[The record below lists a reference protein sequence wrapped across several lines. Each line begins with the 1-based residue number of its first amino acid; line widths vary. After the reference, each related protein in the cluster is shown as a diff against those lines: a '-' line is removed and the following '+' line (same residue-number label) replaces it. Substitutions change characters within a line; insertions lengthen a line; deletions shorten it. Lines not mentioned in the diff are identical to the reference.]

1 MTAEQPAETQELDD
15 RWVLPLRGSS
25 VTAIDVGENVVFSL
39 DSGVRVII
47 GDGAYFTQG
56 SIKAPDA
63 DVRTVR
69 EWGADVVGRAVGAKV
84 LSAVGFKS
92 GALRVVLSSGWQL
105 NVSSAPEPF
114 VPAAV
119 VDGDTVLWA
128 RVAPTTT
135 D

>member
-1 MTAEQPAETQELDD
+1 
-15 RWVLPLRGSS
+15 
-25 VTAIDVGENVVFSL
+25 
-39 DSGVRVII
+39 
-47 GDGAYFTQG
+47 
-56 SIKAPDA
+56 
-63 DVRTVR
+63 
-69 EWGADVVGRAVGAKV
+69 VGAKV

-114 VPAAV
+114 VSAAA